1 MPHILVVDGDETS
14 IHQTQGV
21 LEQERYHISRAAD
34 ARSAVRLFSQQT
46 PDLVLLEAL
55 LPDSDGFEVCR
66 RIRRTSDVPII
77 FYSMNA
83 HVEQRVAGL
92 ETGADDFVRK
102 HCPSIE
108 FLARVRAVLA
118 RAVRAR
124 RLPTTEISSGA
135 WTLDPQ
141 RQICLIHGAKEVE
154 LTPRETHL
162 LGLLLKRSGR
172 VCTTGQIVRHVWSYA
187 GRQARSIV
195 ATSVWRLRAKLE
207 DDAQQPRHI
216 VTVRNVGYTFRP

>member
-1 MPHILVVDGDETS
+1 MPHILIVDGDEASMHHTR
-14 IHQTQGV
+14 GL
-21 LEQERYHISRAAD
+21 LEHERYHISQAED
-34 ARSAVRLFSQQT
+34 ARSAVRLFGQQA

-55 LPDSDGFEVCR
+55 LPDSDGFDVCR
-66 RIRRTSDVPII
+66 RIRRTSDVPIM
-77 FYSMNA
+77 FYSTND

-92 ETGADDFVRK
+92 ETGADDFVSK
-102 HCPSIE
+102 YCPAPE
-108 FLARVRAVLA
+108 LLARVRAVLA
-118 RAVRAR
+118 RAERAR
-124 RLPTTEISSGA
+124 RLPMTEITSGP

-141 RQICLIHGAKEVE
+141 RQVCMIEGSRKVE

-172 VCTTGQIVRHVWSYA
+172 VCTTTQIVRHVWSYA

-207 DDAQQPRHI
+207 IDAQQPQHI
-216 VTVRNVGYTFRP
+216 LTVRNVGYTFRP

>member
-14 IHQTQGV
+14 MHHTMGM
-21 LEQERYHISRAAD
+21 LERERYHISKAPD
-34 ARSAVRLFSQQT
+34 ARSAVRMVTQQA
-46 PDLVLLEAL
+46 PDLILLEAL
-55 LPDSDGFEVCR
+55 LPDSDGFDVCR

-77 FYSMNA
+77 FYSNNA
-83 HVEQRVAGL
+83 QVEQRVAGL
-92 ETGADDFVRK
+92 ETGADDFVSK
-102 HCPSIE
+102 HCPSVE
-108 FLARVRAVLA
+108 LLARVRAVLA
-118 RAVRAR
+118 RAERAR
-124 RLPTTEISSGA
+124 RLPTTAISSGS

-141 RQICLIHGAKEVE
+141 RQLCMIAGSREVE

-207 DDAQQPRHI
+207 DDAQQPQHI
-216 VTVRNVGYTFRP
+216 LTIRNVGYTFRP